1 SLSSPFR
8 RRPLPSGV
16 SAISLST
23 ERCGDPIPQSGLGMF
38 RAMLLEKHQGYS
50 TPQPKDGRQPAERQQ
65 PVDRNRI
72 DAGRGIETI
81 TQEANA
87 VGDGSDRPI
96 SRFDKGEAKIARPEV
111 EPVERARDPP
121 VWCEHEHRRRMS
133 ELIVFRI
140 IGGAI
145 AERDGDPFE
154 RGLAGDQESGGIRKG
169 SILSDLRRL

>member
-1 SLSSPFR
+1 MNLGLRNTHISSDAVP
-8 RRPLPSGV
+8 
-16 SAISLST
+16 AIST
-23 ERCGDPIPQSGLGMF
+23 
-38 RAMLLEKHQGYS
+38 
-50 TPQPKDGRQPAERQQ
+50 
-65 PVDRNRI
+65 
-72 DAGRGIETI
+72 
-81 TQEANA
+81 
-87 VGDGSDRPI
+87 
-96 SRFDKGEAKIARPEV
+96 RPEV

-169 SILSDLRRL
+169 SILSDLRRLHGVRFGRAVFHVEPDYYQLVIRPWSEVRPNQRTRHERQHRATESPACIVGEDENRREAKVPDLRFGQ